1 MKLYIRFGHL
11 HKFNMLYKSS
21 EYLQEVLEKE
31 TGITWSFDKDEK
43 NEIEG
48 ILVRNKIKHEWDE

>member
-11 HKFNMLYKSS
+11 HKFNELYKSS

-31 TGITWSFDKDEK
+31 TSITWSFDNCEK
-43 NEIEG
+43 NEIDQLLKSRG
-48 ILVRNKIKHEWDE
+48 INFDIE